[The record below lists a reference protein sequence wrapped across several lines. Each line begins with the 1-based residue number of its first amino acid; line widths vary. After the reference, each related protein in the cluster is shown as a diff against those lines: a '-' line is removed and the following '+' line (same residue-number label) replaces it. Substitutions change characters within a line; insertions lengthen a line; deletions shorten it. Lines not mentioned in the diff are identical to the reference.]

1 MSDRLYC
8 PTCGVQRSGPAC
20 TNCGYDFVEAAT
32 LPVVPRPRGVHPV
45 SVALGI
51 IALIIVVV
59 IVLAVIG
66 ADLPSPLLGS
76 G

>member
-1 MSDRLYC
+1 L
-8 PTCGVQRSGPAC
+8 PA
-20 TNCGYDFVEAAT
+20 
-32 LPVVPRPRGVHPV
+32 VPRSRGVHPV
-45 SVALGI
+45 SVAFGI
-51 IALIIVVV
+51 IALIIVAV